1 MFSTSALAFAGMS
14 PDVYTVP
21 QAAQVLGLSERRI
34 RQMVANGTL
43 PANRD
48 ANGAI
53 LLAQAAVHAERK
65 SRRGTS
71 GSKAGSTSGKKRA
84 ATSRA
89 SGRASAAAV
98 DVDELASAVA
108 SAVGKTLEGQMEL
121 TRRAETHVRQELDE
135 ERAKRSAAEQRLA
148 EAEAEAERLRQQ
160 LAEAQ
165 TQKKRGLFRRS
176 G

>member
-1 MFSTSALAFAGMS
+1 MS

-34 RQMVANGTL
+34 RQMVSDGKL

-48 ANGAI
+48 ASGAI
-53 LLAQAAVHAERK
+53 LLSQSAVHAERK

-71 GSKAGSTSGKKRA
+71 GSKPGRKRA
-84 ATSRA
+84 ATSRTSA
-89 SGRASAAAV
+89 KTSGSAV

-108 SAVGKTLEGQMEL
+108 SAVGKTIEGQLEL
-121 TRRAETHVRQELDE
+121 TRRAETLVRQELDE
-135 ERAKRSAAEQRLA
+135 ERAKRTSAEQRLA

-160 LAEAQ
+160 LAEADAR
-165 TQKKRGLFRRS
+165 KKRGLFRRS